1 MRAILPMRI
10 MANDEGE
17 GRNESNG
24 VNGKK
29 CSQKQAKAIAIQA
42 VCHVRQGRPVLT
54 KNEERYKSMILQLF
68 RLTFIVMGPSCIPL
82 DQ

>member
-1 MRAILPMRI
+1 MRAILPMRS

-29 CSQKQAKAIAIQA
+29 CSQKQAK
-42 VCHVRQGRPVLT
+42 RLPF
-54 KNEERYKSMILQLF
+54 KRYAMCGKEGQFSPRMEKDIN
-68 RLTFIVMGPSCIPL
+68 P
-82 DQ
+82 